1 MTEKMTEI
9 LYIDCFSGISGD
21 MMLAAL
27 IDAGIDILFL
37 KNELEKINI
46 NGYEIESVKIKRSEV
61 SATKFKV
68 TIKEKQ
74 PLRTY
79 SDIIN
84 LIKNSKIDEKAKQN
98 ALSIFE
104 IIASAEAKV
113 HQIEKDKV
121 HFHEI
126 GAVDSIIDIVGTA
139 ICMAKLEIDDVY
151 CSSIPLGSGFIKT
164 MHGILPV
171 PAPATMEILKDV
183 PVYSGNLN
191 FEATT
196 PTGAAIVKNYV
207 KHFGS
212 IPLMKIKNIGFGSG
226 SNEDLKI
233 PDLLRIIFGQLLESE
248 HAPLEMQKNQD
259 INCDNLIML
268 STNIDDIS
276 AEIIGYLIER
286 LFKEDIADAWTEPI
300 FMKKNRQAVKI
311 NVLCKPEDEI
321 KICNLLFSETS
332 TLGIRRQ
339 AIQRYSLN
347 REIVI
352 LKLPYGEIKVKVAY
366 KDDKVITYSP
376 EYESCKILA
385 QKTGKPIKDIY
396 NDALCKFKVSCDHG
410 LEDYMLR

>member
-1 MTEKMTEI
+1 MREI

-27 IDAGIDILFL
+27 IDTGIDIFFL
-37 KNELEKINI
+37 KKELGKINI
-46 NGYEIESVKIKRSEV
+46 RGYEIESEKIKKAEV
-61 SATKFKV
+61 GATKFKV
-68 TIKEKQ
+68 IIKEKQ
-74 PLRTY
+74 LHRTY

-84 LIKNSKIDEKAKQN
+84 LIKNSKINEKAKQN

-104 IIASAEAKV
+104 IIASAEAKI

-126 GAVDSIIDIVGTA
+126 GAVDSIIDIAGTA
-139 ICMAKLEIDDVY
+139 ISIAELEIDDVY
-151 CSSIPLGSGFIKT
+151 CSSIPLGSGFVKT

-171 PAPATMEILKDV
+171 PAPATMEILKDI

-196 PTGAAIVKNYV
+196 PTGAAIIKNYV

-212 IPLMKIKNIGFGSG
+212 IPLMKVKNIGFGSG
-226 SNEDLKI
+226 SNEKSEI
-233 PDLLRIIFGQLLESE
+233 PDLLRVVFGQLLESDNIS
-248 HAPLEMQKNQD
+248 LKNSQKNQD
-259 INCDNLIML
+259 INYDNLIVL

-286 LFKEDIADAWTEPI
+286 LFKENIADAWTEPI

-347 REIVI
+347 REIVM
-352 LKLPYGEIKVKVAY
+352 LKLPYGEIKIKVGY
-366 KDDKVITYSP
+366 KDGKAVTYSP

-396 NDALCKFKVSCDHG
+396 HDAFCFFSIK
-410 LEDYMLR
+410 